1 MSDTYTVQSD
11 TPNVNVQI
19 NERPREAATPP
30 QPSLPAATAA
40 DVSQYIAAHGFEPTH
55 HGAEDKPKEAGSF
68 WGGVEKGVSREV
80 LGVLSAIPSFD
91 ITRNN
96 PVGRFVRR
104 WSRADEPAVGG
115 AEELGVAAGE
125 IAPWLIP
132 GAWPAGALW
141 RGAKA
146 VRGVG
151 RLGES
156 LAELATRAYK
166 TPRSAAIAEGALA
179 GGTVGYLQEPVSG
192 ESRQARES
200 GEGNTV
206 LGRLAG
212 ATAGAATGGLIGR
225 FSPVP
230 KEWPLSAPFT
240 QPVMAGSRNVPRT
253 GDQIFQRST
262 PEGRPWWRS
271 QDATT
276 GEPRW
281 QNPRGGTDAEREA
294 AQDDFQAAWH
304 RWASSHG
311 YPTGGTDAEKR
322 AWLDRVRRSGA
333 NPPRPPPQRPGT
345 RGGLPA
351 VPGDQEP
358 WRWLYPG
365 MERFPLPPNLSP
377 EERQLF
383 QDPQRMRYILNRMD
397 AALSR
402 RLIDPNAGI
411 GDLFRLFGVRGAQ
424 GLDVTGRVLKAAFDR
439 LVQLK
444 YAPAAGAVASDLTG
458 EVGRRERYG

>member
-19 NERPREAATPP
+19 NETRTPAAAP
-30 QPSLPAATAA
+30 QPSLPAATSA
-40 DVSQYIAAHGFEPTH
+40 DVSQYIAAHGFEPTN
-55 HGAEDKPKEAGSF
+55 HGHEDKPKEAGSF

-96 PVGRFVRR
+96 PVGRFVRK

-156 LAELATRAYK
+156 LAELATKAYA
-166 TPRSAAIAEGALA
+166 TPRRAAMAEGALA
-179 GGTVGYLQEPVSG
+179 GGTVGFLQEPTSG
-192 ESRQARES
+192 ESQQARES

-212 ATAGAATGGLIGR
+212 ATAGAATGGLLGR
-225 FSPVP
+225 FAPVP
-230 KEWPLSAPFT
+230 KQWPLSAPFT
-240 QPVMAGSRNVPRT
+240 QPTMAGARPVPRAAERV
-253 GDQIFQRST
+253 FQRSD
-262 PEGRPWWRS
+262 PAGGPWWRT
-271 QDATT
+271 QDANT

-281 QNPRGGTDAEREA
+281 SGYMTQSSREA
-294 AQDDFQAAWH
+294 EMDDYQVAWH
-304 RWASSHG
+304 RWASAHG
-311 YPTGGTDAEKR
+311 YPSGGSDAEKR
-322 AWLDRVRRSGA
+322 AWLDATRRSGA

-351 VPGDQEP
+351 IPGDQEP

-365 MERFPLPPNLSP
+365 MERFPIPPGLSP

-411 GDLFRLFGVRGAQ
+411 GDLFRLFSVRGAQ
-424 GLDVTGRVLKAAFDR
+424 GIDLTGRTLKAVFDQ
-439 LVQLK
+439 LVKLK
-444 YAPAAGAVASDLTG
+444 YAPAAGAVASDVVG
-458 EVGRRERYG
+458 DVGRRERYG